1 MIRRPP
7 RSTLTDTL
15 FPYTTL
21 FRSGWPPLGDQQ
33 RQHLPECGA
42 RFGQVGVAVPGLP
55 KQCVGP
61 VEVRAE
67 PERQP
72 LAKADHLAMAD
83 APGKGG
89 GIEHIDDQLPALVHR
104 VRTVAIRAR
113 SEERRV
119 GKECGRTVE

>member
-1 MIRRPP
+1 MRI
-7 RSTLTDTL
+7 SDWSSDVCSSDL
-15 FPYTTL
+15 
-21 FRSGWPPLGDQQ
+21 
-33 RQHLPECGA
+33 LPECGA

-104 VRTVAIRAR
+104 VRTVAIRAHACR
-113 SEERRV
+113 DRKSTRLNSSH
-119 GKECGRTVE
+119 